1 MQFVKLFNSILDSTI
16 WQESKETK
24 LIWITMMAMS
34 DRNGEIH
41 ASIPGLASRTGV
53 TLAECEAALTCL
65 LSPDAY
71 SRTKTDEGRRI
82 AVIDGGWRLLNHGKY
97 RALLSAEERKEYNR
111 VKQQQHRAAL
121 KNVNDR
127 SMTISN
133 VSTVQ
138 SQSQSQSTDSEEEPL
153 TESAPPPPLDGTL
166 KPKKEKKPKIELTDL
181 EWMTDLKS
189 KPENQG
195 INIDAEYSRAC
206 EWCRKNGRS
215 PSRRFFGN
223 WLKKAAEDKPLAIV
237 AKKPFQS
244 VTHSAPKGGW
254 KSCL

>member
-1 MQFVKLFNSILDSTI
+1 MRIRTIKPEFWLHEGLCGCSEFARLLALALLNWSDDEGYFMAHPSLIRGSLFPFLDDSKNIPRSLQDLSRVGWIELGKDDQGRPVGRVTNFLKHQRIDKPQASKIKGSSVFLEHSKNDLGTILDDS
-16 WQESKETK
+16 Q
-24 LIWITMMAMS
+24 
-34 DRNGEIH
+34 GEWKGMDQGI
-41 ASIPGLASRTGV
+41 
-53 TLAECEAALTCL
+53 
-65 LSPDAY
+65 
-71 SRTKTDEGRRI
+71 
-82 AVIDGGWRLLNHGKY
+82 GKG
-97 RALLSAEERKEYNR
+97 S
-111 VKQQQHRAAL
+111 
-121 KNVNDR
+121 
-127 SMTISN
+127 
-133 VSTVQ
+133 
-138 SQSQSQSTDSEEEPL
+138 L